1 MSAKKKEQPLAL
13 ADSPQ
18 LSDGVMHMPAPDTQS
33 VCEVAK
39 LLNMALEKGACIE
52 TLERVMKLYE
62 QGQEILAKQQ
72 FNHAFAAFQK
82 ELPAVKKS
90 KTASFSTTKGYTMK
104 YSYASMDDV
113 VQAVQPVLHK
123 FGLSYWFEQS
133 QEQVAVQKEIERQQ
147 GITET
152 RPVTVTVITITCH
165 LRHVSGHAIRNTV
178 SGPVDASGNKN
189 QIQQMSSAVTYLKRI
204 ALVGILGVACTD
216 EDADGHAP
224 NVPAEKP
231 SIYPNEDF
239 QRNLPDWTARIE
251 SGRNTVE
258 DIIINA
264 ESRAPLSP
272 KQVQHIQS
280 IQQRP
285 IHQHAI
291 KEEG

>member
-1 MSAKKKEQPLAL
+1 MRLAAMPAKKKEQQRLPEDAT
-13 ADSPQ
+13 PM
-18 LSDGVMHMPAPDTQS
+18 VVPDTRAIS
-33 VCEVAK
+33 DVGL
-39 LLNMALEKGACIE
+39 LLNIALEKGSSIE

-90 KTASFSTTKGYTMK
+90 KKTSFTTSKGGMMSYT
-104 YSYASMDDV
+104 YASMDDV

-133 QEQVAVQKEIERQQ
+133 QEQVQTQQ
-147 GITET
+147 EVEQQHGIIET

-165 LRHVSGHAIRNTV
+165 LGHVSGHAISNTV
-178 SGPVDASGNKN
+178 SGPVDASGRKN
-189 QIQQMSSAVTYLKRI
+189 PIQQMSSAVTYLKRI
-204 ALVGILGVACTD
+204 ALVGILGAACTD
-216 EDADGHAP
+216 EDVDGYAP
-224 NVPAEKP
+224 DVPTDKP
-231 SIYPNEDF
+231 SVYPDEDY

-272 KQVQHIQS
+272 QQVQHLQS
-280 IQQRP
+280 IQQ
-285 IHQHAI
+285 
-291 KEEG
+291 EGQ

>member
-1 MSAKKKEQPLAL
+1 MPAKKKVQECITQEPH
-13 ADSPQ
+13 PMT
-18 LSDGVMHMPAPDTQS
+18 VPDTTPVTEMGQ
-33 VCEVAK
+33 
-39 LLNMALEKGACIE
+39 LLNRVLENGANIE

-62 QGQEILAKQQ
+62 QRQAKLAEQQ

-90 KTASFSTTKGYTMK
+90 KTASFTTTKGYTMK

-113 VQAVQPVLHK
+113 VQAVQPVLHTV
-123 FGLSYWFEQS
+123 GLSYWFEQS
-133 QEQVAVQKEIERQQ
+133 QEQVAVQKESERQQ
-147 GITET
+147 GITEI
-152 RPVTVTVITITCH
+152 RPVTVSMITITCH
-165 LRHVSGHAIRNTV
+165 LGHVSGHAIRNTV

-216 EDADGHAP
+216 DDVDGHAP
-224 NVPAEKP
+224 DVPTEKP
-231 SIYPNEDF
+231 SVYPDDDF

-272 KQVQHIQS
+272 QQVQHIQAIQPRS
-280 IQQRP
+280 IQPHSSQE
-285 IHQHAI
+285 AN
-291 KEEG
+291 K